1 MPAPTRRSL
10 LPHEHGA
17 YGQIALPLVC
27 ALALGR
33 PGASAVLLA
42 AGAFAGFLSYE
53 PLLVAS
59 GNRGSRARA
68 EDGPRARRLATLLLA
83 VAVTLAGAGF
93 VLASPEARLASAV
106 PPVLAA
112 AIALLVRLE
121 LERTVAGEVAV
132 AVALSSTGF
141 PVAVASG
148 ATPGAAGAAWL
159 AWSLGFAATT
169 FAVEVV
175 LARARAPARD
185 PGPAAAAGVAL
196 LQGTA
201 VALSAAGVVPRAVP
215 WAVAPLAI
223 ASLTVIWLRL
233 TARSL
238 RVVGWTA
245 LTGSAAALAVLLA
258 GLRR

>member
-1 MPAPTRRSL
+1 MPAPAPRSL

-33 PGASAVLLA
+33 PGPAAALLA

-53 PLLVAS
+53 PLLVAA
-59 GNRGSRARA
+59 GNRGARARE
-68 EDGPRARRLATLLLA
+68 EDGPRARRLSAGLITAA
-83 VAVTLAGAGF
+83 VALAGAGF
-93 VLASPEARLASAV
+93 LLASPAARLSSAV
-106 PPVLAA
+106 PPALAA

-132 AVALSSTGF
+132 AVALSSAGF

-148 ATPGAAGAAWL
+148 VSPGAAAAAWL

-175 LARARAPARD
+175 LTRARAPARD
-185 PGPAAAAGVAL
+185 PGPAAAAGVLL

-201 VALSAAGVVPRAVP
+201 VALAAAGVVPRAVP
-215 WAVAPLAI
+215 AAVGPMAL
-223 ASLTVIWLRL
+223 ASLAVILLRL
-233 TARSL
+233 PARRL

-245 LTGSAAALAVLLA
+245 LAGSAAALVVLLA

>member
-1 MPAPTRRSL
+1 MSAPARRSL

-33 PGASAVLLA
+33 PGPAAALLA

-53 PLLVAS
+53 PLLVAA
-59 GNRGSRARA
+59 GSRGARA
-68 EDGPRARRLATLLLA
+68 REEDGPRARRLAAGLITAA
-83 VAVTLAGAGF
+83 VALAGAGF
-93 VLASPEARLASAV
+93 LLASPAARLSSAV
-106 PPVLAA
+106 PPALAA

-132 AVALSSTGF
+132 AVALSSAGF

-148 ATPGAAGAAWL
+148 VSPGAAAAAWL

-175 LARARAPARD
+175 LGRARAPARD
-185 PGPAAAAGVAL
+185 PGPAAAAGVLL

-201 VALSAAGVVPRAVP
+201 VALAAAGVVPLAVP
-215 WAVAPLAI
+215 AAVGPMAL
-223 ASLTVIWLRL
+223 ASLAVILLRL
-233 TARSL
+233 PVRRL

-245 LTGSAAALAVLLA
+245 LAGSAAALVVLLA